1 MSWCPVSGSAGRAV
15 PAADG
20 AAVAPAV
27 PVGADPPARPGDA
40 GPVCPGLAYP
50 ARGDPFAQPP
60 ASVAA
65 ASSARPPRIPGQ
77 SFTVDRMP
85 HQAGSPVKMANRA
98 MMMVA
103 TTDRVSGG

>member
-1 MSWCPVSGSAGRAV
+1 MSWRPASGSAGRAA

-40 GPVCPGLAYP
+40 GPVCPGLVYP
-50 ARGDPFAQPP
+50 ARGDPFAQPT
-60 ASVAA
+60 ASAAA

-77 SFTVDRMP
+77 SFTVNRMP
-85 HQAGSPVKMANRA
+85 HQPGPPVKMANRA

-103 TTDRVSGG
+103 TTGWVSEG